1 MAAGN
6 SYCMGINS
14 NDYFIKDNKR
24 AFTLWLNVPKV
35 ITSPYFLIVLDV
47 FKSFQKDYG
56 NIMVIMNIAFSR
68 KDG

>member
-14 NDYFIKDNKR
+14 NDYFIKDNKQ

-56 NIMVIMNIAFSR
+56 NIMVIMNIAYSR

>member
-6 SYCMGINS
+6 SYCLGINS

-47 FKSFQKDYG
+47 FKSFQKDYE